1 MRYNFSYMIRLGL
14 IQAAAVSFYCSLVG
28 FLMWNGNK
36 IFGGGPN
43 YFGPVAFL
51 LLFSTSA
58 LICGL
63 MVFYQPYQLFFSN
76 KKKEA
81 LDLVLYTAVFLF
93 LFFLIF
99 LSLAVFIK

>member
-1 MRYNFSYMIRLGL
+1 MVRLGFL
-14 IQAAAVSFYCSLVG
+14 QAGGVSLYCSLVG
-28 FLMWNGNK
+28 FLMWNADKMFGNK
-36 IFGGGPN
+36 PN

-58 LICGL
+58 LICAL
-63 MVFYQPYQLFFSN
+63 LVFYQPYQLFFAN

-81 LDLVLYTAVFLF
+81 LDLVLFTALFLF

-99 LSLAVFIK
+99 FSLAVFVKIQ